1 MTAKSDSP
9 GDRSALDQRA
19 RSILARNPR
28 VIDLIGEG
36 ARANP
41 QGVALAYLR
50 TPDDPQPVSIDYD
63 PSGQTE
69 LRTSMTDGLGTVSYT
84 YDAID
89 RPDHQMILLSC
100 RAQTD
105 HRQQR
110 RRSVSGDPASP
121 LNSSAQSCARLAGS
135 DAVLSKSRC
144 H

>member
-63 PSGQTE
+63 R
-69 LRTSMTDGLGTVSYT
+69 LVGLLHAAANWFGDAGVGAEDAVSIFVP
-84 YDAID
+84 A
-89 RPDHQMILLSC
+89 C
-100 RAQTD
+100 RAMFVAMWAATAAARAQ
-105 HRQQR
+105 
-110 RRSVSGDPASP
+110 P
-121 LNSSAQSCARLAGS
+121 LQLRVTRATIAALFQA
-135 DAVLSKSRC
+135 
-144 H
+144 